1 MPRWTGFSH
10 AAAALTVLL
19 VSPLI
24 KRMVEILVRTR
35 NIRTT
40 VQSAATTINTHPLI
54 PLTENLIATAL
65 YVVIIC
71 ALAFVWGYAYHVR
84 RHTA

>member
-19 VSPLI
+19 VGPLI
-24 KRMVEILVRTR
+24 KRMIEILVRTQDV
-35 NIRTT
+35 RTS
-40 VQSAATTINTHPLI
+40 VQSVATTINTHPLI
-54 PLTENLIATAL
+54 PLTEDLTTTAL

-71 ALAFVWGYAYHVR
+71 ALAFIWGYAYHVR